1 MPSAGS
7 DADRRVEASRPR
19 ARRDRHG
26 RGLRGP
32 LAPSSLPIGQ
42 SRTERFDDLVA
53 EAFAEVATPWGIEL
67 AGVQVL
73 VEDIPQAPDEDQ
85 VGAATTLPTPG
96 APSVPLG
103 RTEPATRR
111 RPARIVVY
119 RRPVEARARAAQDRE
134 DLVRHVVVGLVAELL
149 GLDPDDVD
157 PDGSGPPS

>member
-1 MPSAGS
+1 VPSAGN
-7 DADRRVEASRPR
+7 DADRRIEASRPR

-32 LAPSSLPIGQ
+32 LAPSTVPLGA

-53 EAFAEVATPWGIEL
+53 DAFAEVATPWGAEL

-73 VEDIPQAPDEDQ
+73 VEDIPPAPEEGPAA
-85 VGAATTLPTPG
+85 GAATLPATAG
-96 APSVPLG
+96 IPLG

-111 RPARIVVY
+111 RSARIVVY

-134 DLVRHVVVGLVAELL
+134 DLVREVVVGLVAELL

-157 PDGSGPPS
+157 PDGSGPPA